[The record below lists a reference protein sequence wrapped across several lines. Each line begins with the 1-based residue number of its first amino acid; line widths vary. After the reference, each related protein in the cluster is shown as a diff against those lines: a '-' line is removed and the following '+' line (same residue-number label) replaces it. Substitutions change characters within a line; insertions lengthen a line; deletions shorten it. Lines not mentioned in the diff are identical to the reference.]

1 MIRSAI
7 DGFLPGPADGRNGA
21 LRQQILELE
30 LKKRDRNLRELF
42 ELEKGSP
49 APSAWVGLGTIAYEI
64 VTHFRPQRIVELGSF
79 GGFSTCVMGLALRD
93 LNQGGQVYAVDSWT
107 GDKHTGSYGEQVY
120 ESFLRARRKL
130 GLDTTIVP
138 LRMTFEEASRHIKP
152 GIDLLHIDGFHTFKA
167 VSNDFKC
174 FRPLLIPN
182 AVVLFHDVYTGFRGM
197 RLFWALISRRFPSHL
212 IPYSHGLG
220 VIQVR

>member
-1 MIRSAI
+1 
-7 DGFLPGPADGRNGA
+7 
-21 LRQQILELE
+21 

-107 GDKHTGSYGEQVY
+107 GDKHTGS
-120 ESFLRARRKL
+120 STRASSGRDANL
-130 GLDTTIVP
+130 VWTPQLY
-138 LRMTFEEASRHIKP
+138 LSE
-152 GIDLLHIDGFHTFKA
+152 
-167 VSNDFKC
+167 
-174 FRPLLIPN
+174 
-182 AVVLFHDVYTGFRGM
+182 
-197 RLFWALISRRFPSHL
+197 
-212 IPYSHGLG
+212 
-220 VIQVR
+220 